1 MSTATS
7 RSTSAAMISVI
18 ERARGRDLRQPSSRL
33 LAVTLMAVFFVALMG
48 GLAAGASLYR
58 TAAQAQA
65 HATTLHLQ
73 SGLITNVIHGNDTAG
88 AVSVGEGPEG
98 PALVLLRR
106 LSSGTYETRIYC
118 YEGHLMQELSAAGR
132 PYDPLGATELLE
144 TNAFSFAQ
152 DGRLLTI
159 TTDAGSFSVAL
170 RSAEGS
176 PDELVQDEA
185 PAALESIL
193 DEGGM

>member
-1 MSTATS
+1 MSARTDTS
-7 RSTSAAMISVI
+7 RALIAAF
-18 ERARGRDLRQPSSRL
+18 ERARGTKETRDVSQLF
-33 LAVTLMAVFFVALMG
+33 AMVLMGVFFLALMG
-48 GLAAGASLYR
+48 SLVTGARLYR
-58 TAAQAQA
+58 FATQAQLA
-65 HATTLHLQ
+65 SNNLHLQ
-73 SGLITNVIHGNDTAG
+73 SGLLANVIHAGDVAG
-88 AVSVGEGPEG
+88 AIDEGTGPEG
-98 PALVLLRR
+98 PALVLRR
-106 LSSGTYETRIYC
+106 KLASGTYETRIYC